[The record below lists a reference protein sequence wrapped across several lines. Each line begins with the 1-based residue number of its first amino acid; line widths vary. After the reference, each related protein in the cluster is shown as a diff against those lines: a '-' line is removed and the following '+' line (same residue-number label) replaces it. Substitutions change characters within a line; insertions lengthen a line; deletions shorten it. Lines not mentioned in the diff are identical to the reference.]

1 MRPRGKAGRKPGHNV
16 IIWGQTKARW
26 PNGAIPRPEA
36 KPLSRACGARPSAE
50 WPSEGQKALPGQT
63 RRWRDRRFSRRDAL
77 CASVNTA
84 LRKPGHVIATHG
96 STKGPWPKGG
106 NVVLG
111 VMLSLWACGARPSAG
126 RASSAQMA

>member
-1 MRPRGKAGRKPGHNV
+1 MRPRGKAGRKPGHNI

-36 KPLSRACGARPSAE
+36 KPLSRACGARPSRGVSRGEMAFR
-50 WPSEGQKALPGQT
+50 WKAPK
-63 RRWRDRRFSRRDAL
+63 RRERWFSRRDAL

-96 STKGPWPKGG
+96 STKGPWPKGD